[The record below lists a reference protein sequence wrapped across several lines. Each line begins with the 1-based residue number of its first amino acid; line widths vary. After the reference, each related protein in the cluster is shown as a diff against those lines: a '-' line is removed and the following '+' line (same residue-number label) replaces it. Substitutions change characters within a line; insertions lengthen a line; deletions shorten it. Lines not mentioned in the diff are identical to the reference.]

1 MILPSSE
8 CELWWILRNVRFS
21 IKKHNLRRKERGIRR
36 PIFETRDDIKY
47 TEMARR
53 VTCSR
58 YTALSTSELLSHP
71 CIKPGTT
78 VYAIILKVCA
88 YETCL
93 DLHRH
98 WVISP
103 GAIGLGVA
111 RKRSRAA
118 TVPDQVD

>member
-1 MILPSSE
+1 MDFEKRRVL
-8 CELWWILRNVRFS
+8 N
-21 IKKHNLRRKERGIRR
+21 KKHNLRPKERGISRC
-36 PIFETRDDIKY
+36 IFETRDDINY

-58 YTALSTSELLSHP
+58 YTALSTSELLSYP

-78 VYAIILKVCA
+78 LYGMILKVYT
-88 YETCL
+88 YESLL

-103 GAIGLGVA
+103 GAIGLGVV
-111 RKRSRAA
+111 RKGLEQQRA
-118 TVPDQVD
+118 